1 MIIISLKLKLK
12 GCVWFSSDFR
22 QFRPP
27 PFQACM
33 ADINE
38 WKYVISIQLHISLV
52 NNVRVWSSNT
62 IRMICM
68 FDIRLV
74 SLVEERGLL
83 S

>member
-1 MIIISLKLKLK
+1 
-12 GCVWFSSDFR
+12 
-22 QFRPP
+22 
-27 PFQACM
+27 M

-38 WKYVISIQLHISLV
+38 WKYVISIQLHVSVV

-62 IRMICM
+62 IRIICM

-74 SLVEERGLL
+74 SSVEERGLL